1 MSSINSYLDLI
12 EKLKRKC
19 TCRHTSSLC
28 SPLLLEQLLPFL
40 FNSSHSVE
48 SLRRCRRPALLSLL
62 LSYNS
67 STLPRARRRPPVS
80 LPQPHSPPDSP
91 EPLRV
96 HLLLI
101 LLRNPLGHK
110 NLVYPHQRFSFFF
123 FFFFVQCSVDSSLA

>member
-67 STLPRARRRPPVS
+67 STLSRARRRPPVPPS
-80 LPQPHSPPDSP
+80 AAFATGFPRTTPCPSPSHPTQESTRPQ
-91 EPLRV
+91 EPRV
-96 HLLLI
+96 SAST
-101 LLRNPLGHK
+101 
-110 NLVYPHQRFSFFF
+110 FFFFF